1 MKKAISL
8 SNSAMCACEKGQS
21 ASPSIYPWGGFAGKC
36 QVAADESSGELT
48 QNYMNKQAGAS
59 LRLFPVVPT
68 KFKDFYYWVKDLR
81 KVE

>member
-8 SNSAMCACEKGQS
+8 CNPAMCACEKGQL
-21 ASPSIYPWGGFAGKC
+21 ASPSIYPLGGFAGKC
-36 QVAADESSGELT
+36 QVAADESSGDLT